1 MIRKP
6 LNPHTQGIARTIKA
20 NYHKQSLAN
29 FTRGGSMGATG
40 VIEYEE
46 DTRQKNRGNNLQGGL
61 LPILGGGLISVK
73 VKVSS
78 TVDYMIFQ
86 QPYCQIIITRA

>member
-40 VIEYEE
+40 VIEYESNE
-46 DTRQKNRGNNLQGGL
+46 
-61 LPILGGGLISVK
+61 
-73 VKVSS
+73 S
-78 TVDYMIFQ
+78 TKRKD
-86 QPYCQIIITRA
+86 R

>member
-40 VIEYEE
+40 VIEYEHE
-46 DTRQKNRGNNLQGGL
+46 ENNTDRECISK
-61 LPILGGGLISVK
+61 PI
-73 VKVSS
+73 
-78 TVDYMIFQ
+78 
-86 QPYCQIIITRA
+86 

>member
-1 MIRKP
+1 MRKP

-46 DTRQKNRGNNLQGGL
+46 GEKSNNTNRKC
-61 LPILGGGLISVK
+61 ISN
-73 VKVSS
+73 
-78 TVDYMIFQ
+78 TV
-86 QPYCQIIITRA
+86 

>member
-6 LNPHTQGIARTIKA
+6 LNPYTQGIARTIKA

-40 VIEYEE
+40 VIEYESDE
-46 DTRQKNRGNNLQGGL
+46 STKRQDR
-61 LPILGGGLISVK
+61 
-73 VKVSS
+73 
-78 TVDYMIFQ
+78 
-86 QPYCQIIITRA
+86 

>member
-1 MIRKP
+1 MRKP

-40 VIEYEE
+40 VIEYDNNGGHSE
-46 DTRQKNRGNNLQGGL
+46 DNTGRL
-61 LPILGGGLISVK
+61 L
-73 VKVSS
+73 
-78 TVDYMIFQ
+78 
-86 QPYCQIIITRA
+86 

>member
-6 LNPHTQGIARTIKA
+6 LNQHTQGIARTIKA
-20 NYHKQSLAN
+20 NYYKQSLAN

-46 DTRQKNRGNNLQGGL
+46 GEKSNNTNRECISK
-61 LPILGGGLISVK
+61 PI
-73 VKVSS
+73 
-78 TVDYMIFQ
+78 
-86 QPYCQIIITRA
+86 